1 MTTTTSPTLAQY
13 AHDRIVERLE
23 RGIRYRPERPAHPYQ
38 VRIYPAPAEHL
49 DDPLAAIAKR
59 DELIDK
65 RKRGEQIRRP
75 RRKNDP
81 ILAEVC
87 GSFLDEQN
95 ARHERGEAR
104 ASTPRY
110 YRETTRVWRTRD
122 ADEDGEP
129 RYAYDPD
136 DPLREPFA
144 DLRLSELD
152 ALAIGRWLR
161 RVRSVATGPQA
172 RLERQAL
179 LKVLQLAEL
188 DGARVDPALRLIPPP
203 PRARRDDRRR
213 RTILRLDELELLV
226 ESTPAYWREIVDV
239 AGRCGARLREWTTL
253 TDDRVDLDAGTIF
266 IPAELTKEG
275 RDKLIPL
282 LPAEVRAMRRQLL
295 ARAPGTRLVAPKAR
309 GAEFTKRSHFYRLVW
324 EPALRRAAKA
334 WRQERGYGDDVPTP
348 FDGYQFKWLR
358 RTAVALMRQ
367 AGLEPELIAKRLGHA
382 DTGELVLTVYREV
395 DEEIE
400 LFDALAE
407 LGDSLGD
414 AIEARRA
421 ARTAANE

>member
-1 MTTTTSPTLAQY
+1 MTITTSPTLAQY
-13 AHDRIVERLE
+13 AHDRIVAGQE
-23 RGIRYRPERPAHPYQ
+23 RGIRHRPDRPTRPYQ
-38 VRIYPAPAEHL
+38 VRVHPAPAENL

-59 DELIDK
+59 DELVDK

-75 RRKNDP
+75 RRKSDP
-81 ILAEVC
+81 TLAQAC
-87 GSFLDEQN
+87 DSFVAEQE

-104 ASTPRY
+104 SSTPRY

-122 ADEDGEP
+122 LDDAGEP

-152 ALAIGRWLR
+152 PLAIGRWMR
-161 RVRSVATGPQA
+161 RVRSVTAAPQS

-179 LKVLQLAEL
+179 LKAFELAEL
-188 DGARVDPALRLIPPP
+188 NGARVDPALRLIPPP
-203 PRARRDDRRR
+203 PKGRRDDKRR

-226 ESTPAYWREIVDV
+226 ESTPAYWREVVDV

-253 TDDRVDLDAGTIF
+253 TDDRLDLDAGTMF
-266 IPAELTKEG
+266 VPAELTKEG

-295 ARAPGTRLVAPKAR
+295 VRAPGTRLVAPKAQ
-309 GAEFTKRSHFYRLVW
+309 GSQFTMRSHFYRLVW
-324 EPALRRAAKA
+324 RPALRRAAKA

-395 DEEIE
+395 DEEVE
-400 LFDALAE
+400 LFDALAG

-414 AIEARRA
+414 AIAARRERA
-421 ARTAANE
+421 AK